1 MPATLLIVSLGELG
15 TNVLEAAGRSGLFDR
30 IVVASRSV
38 DKARARINNAL
49 IGCGIDGYFPR
60 FEAIGLDFN
69 DPACVASLRRIAPD
83 IVFSA
88 PTLLPWWKVGGLDG
102 ATETPAE
109 KVPFGGYV
117 SLQLAPMA
125 IFRARMAEAGLATRW
140 IAASFPDVIN
150 PSLARTGLG
159 PDCGIG
165 NVREPIAKIQA
176 SVGRRLGVSPNRVE
190 VRLVAQHAFEYGVF
204 QAQPPAE
211 LSPYLLEV
219 IVDGQD
225 QTKLGHEA
233 LREPFLFPYD
243 LHFNRIT
250 ASAAID
256 GMRAL
261 LSPTPM
267 RTHLPGVLGLV
278 GGYPVVVEAGHIR
291 LDLPAQWSEAQA
303 IATNEAS
310 LRGDGIERIE
320 ADGTIVFTPETVE
333 ALHALTGATIES
345 AHPGT
350 AASQAAL
357 ILKHLV

>member
-38 DKARARINNAL
+38 EKARARINNAL
-49 IGCGIDGYFPR
+49 IGCGIDGFFPD

-69 DPACVASLRRIAPD
+69 DPACVATLRRLAPD

-102 ATETPAE
+102 ATETAAE

-125 IFRARMAEAGLATRW
+125 TFRARLADSGLAARW

-150 PSLARTGLG
+150 PCLARTGFG

-176 SVGRRLGVSPNRVE
+176 SVGRRLGVPPTQVE

-204 QAQPPAE
+204 QAQPPTE
-211 LSPYLLEV
+211 LPPYLLEV
-219 IVDGQD
+219 TVDGQD
-225 QTKLGHEA
+225 RTALGHEA
-233 LREPFLFPYD
+233 LREPFPFPYD

-261 LSPTPM
+261 LSSSPM

-278 GGYPVVVEAGHIR
+278 GGYPVSVEAGRIR
-291 LDLPAQWSEAQA
+291 LDLPAHWSEAQA

-310 LRGDGIERIE
+310 LPWDGIARIE
-320 ADGTIVFTPETVE
+320 SDGTIVFTAETVE
-333 ALHALTGATIES
+333 ALHALTGTTIES
-345 AHPGT
+345 AHPDT

-357 ILKHLV
+357 LLGHLV